1 MVEKVLF
8 TWSGGKDSAMALYEL
23 VMDGSYEIVAL
34 LTTVTEDYGRIS
46 MHGVRD
52 VLLERQASSLRIPLE
67 KIHISRDSSNDEYER
82 MMREKLEHYRL
93 QGVSS
98 VVFGDLYLEDVREYR
113 ERNLGQVGMEGIFP
127 LWGRDTKEIAQQFV
141 GFGFEA
147 ILTCVDS
154 SLLDGKFAG
163 RVYNGSLLNELPAG
177 VDPCGE
183 NGEFHTFVYD
193 GPIFRERISCRK
205 GGIVLRDNRF
215 YYCDLLPLPDK
226 SDGL

>member
-23 VMDGSYEIVAL
+23 VMDGSYEIVVL
-34 LTTVTEDYGRIS
+34 LTTVTEDYNRIS

-67 KIHISRDSSNDEYER
+67 KIYIPSDSSNDEYER
-82 MMREKLEHYRL
+82 RMREKLEHYRL

-113 ERNLGQVGMEGIFP
+113 ERNLAQVGMEGIFP
-127 LWGRDTKEIAQQFV
+127 LWGRDTKENAQQFADL
-141 GFGFEA
+141 GFEA

-154 SLLDGKFAG
+154 SLLDCKFAG

-205 GGIVLRDNRF
+205 GEIVLRDNRF
-215 YYCDLLPLPDK
+215 NYCDLLPLPDK